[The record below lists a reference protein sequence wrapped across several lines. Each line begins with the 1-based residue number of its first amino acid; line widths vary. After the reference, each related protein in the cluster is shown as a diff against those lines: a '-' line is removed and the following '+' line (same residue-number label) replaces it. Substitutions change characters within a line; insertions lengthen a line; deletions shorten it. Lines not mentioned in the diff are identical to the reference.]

1 MNKQIIHDAL
11 ILAAFTLVLGFILAL
26 VHDITLKPIE
36 AANLAT
42 AQAAYKEVF
51 KDADGFKA
59 MIMMRMRQTRSLPMP
74 DTAIQLMMCSRRLI
88 QMETFLVM

>member
-42 AQAAYKEVF
+42 AQAAYKEVC
-51 KDADGFKA
+51 KDADEFKA
-59 MIMMRMRQTRSLPMP
+59 Y
-74 DTAIQLMMCSRRLI
+74 DYDAD
-88 QMETFLVM
+88 EAD